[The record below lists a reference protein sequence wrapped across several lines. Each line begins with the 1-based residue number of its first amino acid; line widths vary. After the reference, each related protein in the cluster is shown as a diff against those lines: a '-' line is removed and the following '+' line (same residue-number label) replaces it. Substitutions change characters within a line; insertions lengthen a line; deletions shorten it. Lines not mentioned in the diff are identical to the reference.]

1 MNLTLLHWTGGMLMG
16 RRDAYIEHLTQV
28 PLFSA
33 CSRDELRRLARRT
46 TDIPVSEGHVLVK
59 EGDRGLE
66 FFVIVSGRAKVS
78 RRGRKVGELGP
89 GDFFGELALL
99 IDSERNATITAVT
112 PMEAIVLSRR
122 EFEAAMAD
130 APRMTRKIMA
140 GMARR
145 LADFDSKV

>member
-1 MNLTLLHWTGGMLMG
+1 MA
-16 RRDAYIEHLTQV
+16 RRDAYIDHLARV

-33 CSRDELRRLARRT
+33 CSRDELRKLSRRT
-46 TDIPVSEGHVLVK
+46 TDIPISEGHTLVK
-59 EGDRGLE
+59 EGERGLE
-66 FFVIVSGRAKVS
+66 FFVIVNGRAKVS

-99 IDSERNATITAVT
+99 IDANRNATVTALT

-122 EFEAAMAD
+122 EFEAALAD

-140 GMARR
+140 GMAAR
-145 LADFDSKV
+145 LAQFDAKF

>member
-1 MNLTLLHWTGGMLMG
+1 MPPMA
-16 RRDAYIEHLTQV
+16 RRDAYIDHLTQV

-33 CSRDELRRLARRT
+33 CSRDELRKLSRRT
-46 TDIPVSEGHVLVK
+46 TDIPIAEGHVLVK
-59 EGDRGLE
+59 EGERGLE

-78 RRGRKVGELGP
+78 RKGRKVGEVGP

-99 IDSERNATITAVT
+99 IDADRNATVTALT

-122 EFEAAMAD
+122 EFEAALAD
-130 APRMTRKIMA
+130 APRMTRKIMS

-145 LADFDSKV
+145 LAEYDSKV